1 MALVVPTNKQPYKIQ
16 PEEINFSFAIG
27 FQLEH
32 KYSYWKHLIPWHMT
46 DLIGISILSKNNF
59 EKNCIYS
66 LFLQTYQKTL

>member
-32 KYSYWKHLIPWHMT
+32 KYSYWIHLIPWLMRGKPLT
-46 DLIGISILSKNNF
+46 
-59 EKNCIYS
+59 
-66 LFLQTYQKTL
+66 